1 VTCEGGGA
9 CLALRDASRLSSAG
23 ICRWAAAAAAAAVS
37 LATSLALPLGTSL
50 RLRTYDA
57 RDRRDSGVSC
67 HGRTTACDEC
77 RGRSQSARVGMNA
90 GPAAAVW
97 QGEDMRCTP
106 GNRPRFGSRHSPRER
121 DRAPRAFQLAKI
133 FSRTKRRLATYET
146 GRTMDI

>member
-1 VTCEGGGA
+1 MGVP
-9 CLALRDASRLSSAG
+9 ALRCATLVASAQQLSASAQQGSAAGLLLLLLLWRLS
-23 ICRWAAAAAAAAVS
+23 
-37 LATSLALPLGTSL
+37 LAQGTSL

-57 RDRRDSGVSC
+57 RDRRHSGVSC
-67 HGRTTACDEC
+67 HGRTTACDGC
-77 RGRSQSARVGMNA
+77 RGRSQSARVGMHA

-133 FSRTKRRLATYET
+133 FSRTKRRLAS
-146 GRTMDI
+146 GDIRSWLVEL

>member
-1 VTCEGGGA
+1 VP
-9 CLALRDASRLSSAG
+9 ALRCATLVASAQQGSAAG
-23 ICRWAAAAAAAAVS
+23 LLLLLLFLWPLS
-37 LATSLALPLGTSL
+37 LALGTSL
-50 RLRTYDA
+50 RLRAYDA
-57 RDRRDSGVSC
+57 RDRRHSGVSC

-77 RGRSQSARVGMNA
+77 RGRSQSARVGMHA

-133 FSRTKRRLATYET
+133 FSRTKRRLATYEA